1 MNTIDIC
8 NELHQNAIDFAYE
21 ANSQRAF
28 ADARDG
34 LKPGQRACLWE
45 MFSKG
50 YASTKPHVKS
60 AKISGGTIASWWP
73 HGDVAIYETFGRM
86 SQPWIN
92 NIPEVDWH
100 GANGNQIIGPALAS
114 ARYTEARLSK
124 ASEDGL
130 FQGIKKKNVPMILN
144 FSEDEE
150 WPEVLPAIMPR
161 LLLNGCQGIGYT
173 LANHWVPF
181 NLKEVSEVIIDYIN
195 NNELNYNNLY
205 PDFPSGG
212 IIINKNEINEIHK
225 TGRGKVVL
233 RGKTEIKNNNILIT
247 ELPYQVY
254 VEPLID
260 SIKDLIDKEE
270 IKGIKDIYNKSDKKR
285 LLIEIECDGSAAV
298 VLNQLLKSTDLQKSY
313 NPNQYALVGKTPKLL
328 NLKDYLD
335 IYINHNLLCIQK
347 ESEFDLEKA
356 QARLEIVNGLL
367 KALEDIDNI
376 IKLIKES
383 KSSADARVRLEQKYG
398 FTESQSKAIVD
409 MRLGKLANL
418 EKIEL
423 NQEKTDLDKTVIDC
437 LEIINNINKRKSIFV
452 ERLSDFTKKY
462 GINRKTE
469 VIQISS
475 ATKEEKEIEFVE
487 PEKCVVV
494 MTKGGLIKRVP
505 ASAFKSQKR
514 NGKGVK
520 TQDDITSAVIRTN
533 TIDSLMVFS
542 TKGKMYRLLVND
554 IPVGNNTTK
563 GISVKT
569 IIEMEPD
576 EQPTIIYSIYRDT
589 EAKYIVFITK
599 NGLIKK
605 TTLEE
610 YVQTKKKN
618 GIIAL
623 NIKDDD
629 ELVSAFLVKDEP
641 IIILTKNGY
650 CIKFNSLEVGATGR
664 ATSGV
669 KAINLT
675 DGDCVAMGLALR
687 NSNDELAIFSGN
699 GLGKKIKQEELIP
712 QKRGGRGVICY
723 KTSSM
728 TGDVIAGVLV
738 EDEDNVLIV
747 GETKSICISA
757 KEIPSLSRAAT
768 GNQMIK
774 NGKVKSVSKV

>member
-8 NELHQNAIDFAYE
+8 SELHQNAIDFAYE

-45 MFSKG
+45 MFVKG
-50 YASTKPHVKS
+50 YTSTKPHVKS

-124 ASEDGL
+124 ASEEGL
-130 FQGIKKKNVPMILN
+130 FQGIKKQNVPMVLN

-161 LLLNGCQGIGYT
+161 LMLNGCQGIGYT

-181 NLKEVSEVIIDYIN
+181 NLKELTEVIINYIN
-195 NNELNYNNLY
+195 TDTLTYNNLY
-205 PDFPSGG
+205 PDFPTGG
-212 IIINKNEINEIHK
+212 TIINKNEIKEIHE
-225 TGRGKVVL
+225 TGRGRVIV
-233 RGKTEIKNNNILIT
+233 RGKAEIKNNNILIT

-260 SIKDLIDKEE
+260 SIKELIDKEE
-270 IKGIKDIYNKSDKKR
+270 IKGIKDIYNKSDKRK
-285 LLIEIECDGSAAV
+285 LLIEIECDGSASV
-298 VLNQLLKSTDLQKSY
+298 ILNQLYKATDLQKTY

-328 NLKDYLD
+328 NLKSYLD
-335 IYINHNLLCIQK
+335 IYINHNLDCIQK
-347 ESEFDLEKA
+347 ESQFDFNKA
-356 QARLEIVNGLL
+356 NARLEIVNGLL

-383 KSSADARVRLEQKYG
+383 KSSADARIRLEQKYK
-398 FTESQSKAIVD
+398 FTEPQSKAIVD

-423 NQEKTDLDKTVIDC
+423 NEEKVELDSTIANC
-437 LEIINNINKRKSIFV
+437 LEIINNISKRKEIFK
-452 ERLSDFTKKY
+452 ERLNNFSLKY
-462 GINRKTE
+462 GNDRKTE
-469 VIQISS
+469 VIQIAAS
-475 ATKEEKEIEFVE
+475 TKEEKEIEFVE

-505 ASAFKSQKR
+505 SSSFRTQRR

-533 TIDSLMVFS
+533 TIDSLMIF
-542 TKGKMYRLLVND
+542 TDKGKMYRLLVDN

-563 GISVKT
+563 GVSIKT
-569 IIEMEPD
+569 LIEMEAD
-576 EQPTIIYSIYRDT
+576 ENPTVIYSIYRDT
-589 EAKYIVFITK
+589 EAKYVIFITK
-599 NGLIKK
+599 KGLIKK
-605 TTLEE
+605 TSLEE
-610 YVQTKKKN
+610 YIQTKKKN

-623 NIKDDD
+623 SLKDGD
-629 ELVSAFLVKDEP
+629 ELVSVFLVKDEP

-650 CIKFNSLEVGATGR
+650 CIKFNSEEVSPTGR

-669 KAINLT
+669 KAINLSSE
-675 DGDCVAMGLALR
+675 DEVSMGLAVR
-687 NSNDELAIFSGN
+687 NPEDELAVITAN
-699 GLGKKIKQEELIP
+699 GLGKRINQKELIA
-712 QKRGGRGVICY
+712 QKRGGRGLVCY
-723 KTSSM
+723 KISNS
-728 TGDVIAGVLV
+728 TGNLIAGTLV

-747 GETKSICISA
+747 GETNSICISA
-757 KEIPSLSRAAT
+757 KEIPSLGRAAV
-768 GNQMIK
+768 GNQILK